1 MNGSCRL
8 INESPDLKR
17 SSPNRLVPLLFF
29 IYSKEHVISTQTPT
43 TIRLSRRQLLLG
55 AGAVSLLTLVWQSY
69 RHLGQYPKAGFKCT
83 TLSDREVNILQVIG
97 DWLIPPGGG
106 IPGSGG
112 DDITIQRIDSMLLGV
127 PEHKRFLLSALPLA
141 FEHGTLLFAFGGP
154 RLTEM
159 SDSARQEYLQ
169 NWAESDNLIQCQLM
183 AAIKTL
189 YGFGYFDRDDVLQ
202 ACGLPYFC
210 GSVT

>member
-1 MNGSCRL
+1 M
-8 INESPDLKR
+8 
-17 SSPNRLVPLLFF
+17 
-29 IYSKEHVISTQTPT
+29 
-43 TIRLSRRQLLLG
+43 G
-55 AGAVSLLTLVWQSY
+55 AGAVSLLTLVWQSH
-69 RHLGQYPKAGFKCT
+69 RHLGQYPKAGFDCT
-83 TLSDREVNILQVIG
+83 TLSDREVHILQVIG

-112 DDITIQRIDSMLLGV
+112 DSVTIKRIDAMLLGV

-141 FEHGTLLFAFGGP
+141 FEHGPLLFAFGGP

-159 SDSARQEYLQ
+159 SEEAKQSYLQ
-169 NWAESDNLIQCQLM
+169 SWAESDNLIQCQLM